1 MGLHGACPVIKG
13 QNDCGEVDTGCKIRR
28 DVYRAVTMQRYKGA
42 RNNTG
47 SADEWD
53 ECTEWAKDGWCE
65 KNKEFMISK
74 GGARDSKGPAC
85 PVSCDVPCN

>member
-1 MGLHGACPVIKG
+1 M
-13 QNDCGEVDTGCKIRR
+13 DCGEVDTGCKIRR
-28 DVYRAVTMQRYKGA
+28 DVYRAVTDAALSRRTEQHGKCV
-42 RNNTG
+42 
-47 SADEWD
+47 DEWD